1 MKNNERQ
8 EMVNHPSHY
17 SWLKDL
23 CGVEP
28 IDICQHF
35 GFNIGCALKYL
46 MRNGKNELGMT
57 STEQRIQDLLKAQFY
72 INYEIDTLR
81 RQLAEA
87 EKTTRQS
94 SSPTSVRDVILPSDN
109 ASTL

>member
-1 MKNNERQ
+1 MNNERQ

-35 GFNIGCALKYL
+35 DFNIGCALKYL
-46 MRNGKNELGMT
+46 MRQGKSESGMT

-81 RQLAEA
+81 RQLVEA
-87 EKTTRQS
+87 EMATNKQPS
-94 SSPTSVRDVILPSDN
+94 QPTSVRDVILPSDN